1 VPTSRARHGA
11 RDRLSCRADLADPKG
26 LGPLGRV
33 CRVFSGPPWAFS
45 GFPGP
50 PWASPDLAYKP
61 FLGSPG
67 PPWAFPGLL
76 GPPRAFPGPPWA
88 FPGFPG
94 LLPGPPRAFPGPP
107 WAFPGFLGSPG
118 PLWATKRKKQ
128 KRPCNS
134 AKLHAITR
142 KLHAPT
148 WGEKVV
154 FVRSIRNY
162 TQLHAVFGPP
172 NYTRITRTI
181 LAVFAPKCPQG
192 TRFAPE
198 MPPRPSELH
207 ANRTKALDGPRP

>member
-1 VPTSRARHGA
+1 MSGRGRN
-11 RDRLSCRADLADPKG
+11 RADKFKKVNKIE
-26 LGPLGRV
+26 GRS
-33 CRVFSGPPWAFS
+33 RGSKL
-45 GFPGP
+45 GP
-50 PWASPDLAYKP
+50 PWASPGLSRAS
-61 FLGSPG
+61 LG
-67 PPWAFPGLL
+67 
-76 GPPRAFPGPPWA
+76 
-88 FPGFPG
+88 
-94 LLPGPPRAFPGPP
+94 LPGPFLALPGPFR
-107 WAFPGFLGSPG
+107 ASLGFSRALPGPSRALPGPFRASLGSPG
-118 PLWATKRKKQ
+118 PLWATKSKKT

-134 AKLHAITR
+134 PKLHAITR

-207 ANRTKALDGPRP
+207 ANRTTALDGPRP

>member
-1 VPTSRARHGA
+1 MSGRPCRPEGPWSVGSGVPG
-11 RDRLSCRADLADPKG
+11 L
-26 LGPLGRV
+26 LGPSMGLFRLP
-33 CRVFSGPPWAFS
+33 R
-45 GFPGP
+45 
-50 PWASPDLAYKP
+50 ASPDLAYKP

-172 NYTRITRTI
+172 NYTQITRTI
-181 LAVFAPKCPQG
+181 LAVFAP
-192 TRFAPE
+192 E
-198 MPPRPSELH
+198 MPPRHPFCPRNAPKALRITRELH
-207 ANRTKALDGPRP
+207 GPRP

>member
-1 VPTSRARHGA
+1 MPTSRARHGA

-107 WAFPGFLGSPG
+107 WAFPGFHGLSRAPLGHQ
-118 PLWATKRKKQ
+118 KQ
-128 KRPCNS
+128 KTKRPCNWT
-134 AKLHAITR
+134 KLHAITR

-181 LAVFAPKCPQG
+181 LAVFAP
-192 TRFAPE
+192 E
-198 MPPRPSELH
+198 MPPRHPFCPRNVPKALRTTRELH
-207 ANRTKALDGPRP
+207 GPRP